1 MQLLVAEGIGAVT
14 IDRLASS
21 LGVPRGSFYHPFSDR
36 DELLDGLLVH
46 WADELTYQVRDH
58 VTSLK
63 LDPETTLLVLLRTIR
78 SKEAAKYDAPFR
90 AWALHDDRARE
101 VLERV
106 DQIRFQTIRVQFEQ
120 LGFDTLQ
127 AELRARMYLYY
138 EIAAPGMFFDRT
150 NADPEALLQE
160 RLRLL
165 TAR

>member
-1 MQLLVAEGIGAVT
+1 MT

-21 LGVPRGSFYHPFSDR
+21 LGVTRGSFYHHFSDR
-36 DELLDGLLVH
+36 DDLLDALLAH
-46 WADELTYQVRDH
+46 WADDLTYQVRDH

-106 DQIRFQTIRVQFEQ
+106 DQVRFETIRAQFEQ
-120 LGFDTLQ
+120 LGFDSLQ
-127 AELRARMYLYY
+127 AELRARLFLYY
-138 EIAAPGMFFDRT
+138 EIAAPAMFLDSS
-150 NADPEALLQE
+150 NVDPDALLHE
-160 RLRLL
+160 RLRFL
-165 TAR
+165 TAC